1 MAGTAAFPWLLA
13 RTALAGVWLCWAPS
27 AQADPLPADP
37 LPMVEVA
44 SGVFV
49 HAGRHEETDAANA
62 GDIANCGFIVGDDA
76 VAVIDTGGSPAIGRR
91 LREAIRVHTDRPVR
105 YVINTHMHPDH
116 VLGNAA
122 FLPHQPDPGQSD
134 SGQPDFVGH
143 HNLPAAL
150 AARGGHYRQ
159 AFGAAVSPA
168 AAAEV
173 RIIPPTFVVSDRL
186 ELDLGGRVL
195 DLVAW
200 PVAHTD
206 NDLTV
211 LDRRTA
217 TLWAGDLLFM
227 ERAPAIDGSV
237 LGWLSILDGLGMEP
251 ATRVV
256 PGHGPPSAPW
266 PDAAADLRRYL
277 DRVVGGVRAVLAA
290 HGTIQQAV
298 DTVASDEAPRW
309 RLFDAYNPRN
319 ATAAFAELEW
329 E

>member
-1 MAGTAAFPWLLA
+1 MAAAATFLRPSA
-13 RTALAGVWLCWAPS
+13 RAALAGVWLSVWLFGAAAP
-27 AQADPLPADP
+27 ATADPLP
-37 LPMVEVA
+37 VFEVA
-44 SGVFV
+44 PGVFV
-49 HAGRHEETDAANA
+49 HAGRHEETDAANG
-62 GDIANCGFIVGDDA
+62 GDIANCGFIVGNEA
-76 VAVIDTGGSPAIGRR
+76 VAVIDSGGSPALGHR
-91 LREAIRVHTDRPVR
+91 LREAIRVHTDRPIR
-105 YVINTHMHPDH
+105 YVVNTHMHPDH
-116 VLGNAA
+116 ALGNAA
-122 FLPHQPDPGQSD
+122 FLPDR
-134 SGQPDFVGH
+134 PDFVAH
-143 HNLPAAL
+143 VRFQPAL
-150 AARGGHYRQ
+150 AARLDHYRQ
-159 AFGAAVSPA
+159 AFDDAVGAA

-173 RIIPPTFVVSDRL
+173 RLIAPTVAVTDRL

-211 LDRRTA
+211 IDRQTR

-237 LGWLSILDGLGMEP
+237 LGWLRTLDALAAEP

-266 PDAAADLRRYL
+266 PDASVDLRRYL
-277 DRVVGGVRAVLAA
+277 NGVVEGVRKVQAA

-298 DTVASDEAPRW
+298 DTVAADEAPRW
-309 RLFDAYNPRN
+309 RLFDSYNPRN
-319 ATAAFAELEW
+319 VTAAFAELEW

>member
-1 MAGTAAFPWLLA
+1 MQDRTMAAAATFLGSSA
-13 RTALAGVWLCWAPS
+13 RKAPAGVWLLVCLLWAPP
-27 AQADPLPADP
+27 APADP
-37 LPMVEVA
+37 LPVFEVA
-44 SGVFV
+44 PGVFV

-76 VAVIDTGGSPAIGRR
+76 VAVIDSGGSPVVGHR
-91 LREAIRVHTDRPVR
+91 LRDAIRAHTDRPIR
-105 YVINTHMHPDH
+105 YVVNTHMHPDH
-116 VLGNAA
+116 VLGNTA
-122 FLPHQPDPGQSD
+122 FLPDRPE
-134 SGQPDFVGH
+134 FVAHG
-143 HNLPAAL
+143 NFQAAL
-150 AARGGHYRQ
+150 TARMDHYRQ
-159 AFGAAVSPA
+159 AFEAETSPA

-173 RIIPPTFVVSDRL
+173 RLIPPTLVVAERL

-200 PVAHTD
+200 PVGHTD

-237 LGWLSILDGLGMEP
+237 LGWLRVLDALAAEP
-251 ATRVV
+251 AARVV

-266 PDAAADLRRYL
+266 PDAAGDLRRYL
-277 DRVVGGVRAVLAA
+277 SRIVEGVRKVQAA

-298 DTVASDEAPRW
+298 ETVAAEEAPRW
-309 RLFDAYNPRN
+309 RLFESYNPRN
-319 ATAAFAELEW
+319 VTAAFAELEW